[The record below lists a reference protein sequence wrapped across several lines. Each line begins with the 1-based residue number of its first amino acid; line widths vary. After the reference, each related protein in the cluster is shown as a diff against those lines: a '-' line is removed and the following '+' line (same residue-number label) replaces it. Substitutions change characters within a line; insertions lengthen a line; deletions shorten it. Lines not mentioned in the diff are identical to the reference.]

1 MKEMGLVMQL
11 FGDSSKFKEQT
22 CSDLR
27 VFIREGVGGR
37 GSLLHGVISFSP
49 HYTTATIICSCTAWF
64 RAVWYIEW
72 SWSDFCPSGRAWYIA
87 QLALWDT
94 KSMSQLRTKCGRE
107 HIYII
112 IWGRK
117 EEQSTVAA
125 IVYIITTLWLA
136 DISQLFIII

>member
-49 HYTTATIICSCTAWF
+49 HTLYNSN
-64 RAVWYIEW
+64 Y
-72 SWSDFCPSGRAWYIA
+72 Y
-87 QLALWDT
+87 LLMH
-94 KSMSQLRTKCGRE
+94 SM
-107 HIYII
+107 
-112 IWGRK
+112 
-117 EEQSTVAA
+117 V
-125 IVYIITTLWLA
+125 
-136 DISQLFIII
+136 